1 MQEPA
6 DSPLRQSSGRALRS
20 GSGQAL
26 RQGPGEARHW
36 CFGCGERNPEGLRI
50 EFQADGRQV
59 SGRFTARDVHQ
70 GYPGVAH
77 GGIAAAVLDEAMGWA
92 MYAAGAWAMTA
103 RMEVKYRRPLP
114 LGEELSVTAQVV
126 RERGRWLEA
135 VGELRTSSG
144 ELLAQAKGLFMRMPR
159 DRARE
164 MQRFFLGDAEQPAR
178 S

>member
-1 MQEPA
+1 VQEPA
-6 DSPLRQSSGRALRS
+6 DSPLRP
-20 GSGQAL
+20 GSGQVL
-26 RQGPGEARHW
+26 RQGSGQARHW
-36 CFGCGERNPEGLRI
+36 CFGCGDRNPEGLRI

-77 GGIAAAVLDEAMGWA
+77 GGIAAAALDEAMGWA

-135 VGELRTSSG
+135 VGELRASSG

-159 DRARE
+159 DRAE
-164 MQRFFLGDAEQPAR
+164 ELQALFLDDAERAAR
-178 S
+178 R